1 MGVCKY
7 CGFEMMEADSC
18 AETPIVIEGRSYR
31 PIEFDQEP
39 GGRRCG
45 DCNVRPGGVHHHGC
59 DAERCPACGDQS
71 LGCGCIWA
79 GEEHLSDEW
88 IEELEERFLLV
99 GPDE

>member
-1 MGVCKY
+1 VGVCKY
-7 CGFEMMEADSC
+7 CRLEMMIADGC

-45 DCNVRPGGVHHHGC
+45 DCYVLPGRVHHHGC

-71 LGCGCIWA
+71 PA
-79 GEEHLSDEW
+79 VAS
-88 IEELEERFLLV
+88 
-99 GPDE
+99 GPARSTSATNGSRS